1 MSEEMRVFGVL
12 LALPQC
18 VEVDP
23 DDEGQIVASWYPVS
37 LAFFWFRLL
46 DPGHPCVISYEL
58 PDHMPGIVRV
68 KEACEGCLVFTDN

>member
-58 PDHMPGIVRV
+58 PGHTPGIVRV
-68 KEACEGCLVFTDN
+68 KKADECCFVPSDN